1 MNFLYNVWKHEYQLP
16 STNITLQGDSIA
28 ARYSCFWIKEWKVM
42 LDAGLNSPF
51 NPNFIFITHTHTDHI
66 ERLHSI
72 LTDIRTHPIVYIPH
86 GTKKFVA
93 RYLNAMSRL
102 TSLNPYVVCKH
113 CTLIEVS
120 PDDEVKIVINKS
132 KFIVRVFKTDHTIN
146 SVGYAFTEYRKRIK
160 AEYSE
165 LSQSEIVALV
175 RSKVEITNDV
185 ELNTLIYTG
194 DTRGTIFE
202 IDMIDWSSYK
212 IIITEC
218 TFINDE
224 SDNIIALARKKGH
237 NYSDNIIAVAKH
249 CPETLFILCHWSTR
263 YGYDM
268 IGQYFEEVGMANI
281 LPWINEC

>member
-1 MNFLYNVWKHEYQLP
+1 
-16 STNITLQGDSIA
+16 
-28 ARYSCFWIKEWKVM
+28 M

-72 LTDIRTHPIVYIPH
+72 LTDIRTHPIVYIPR

-102 TSLNPYVVCKH
+102 TSLNQYVVCKH

-120 PDDEVKIVINKS
+120 PDNEVKIVINKS

-160 AEYSE
+160 QEYSE

-175 RSKVEITNDV
+175 RSKVEINNDV
-185 ELNTLIYTG
+185 E
-194 DTRGTIFE
+194 
-202 IDMIDWSSYK
+202 
-212 IIITEC
+212 
-218 TFINDE
+218 
-224 SDNIIALARKKGH
+224 
-237 NYSDNIIAVAKH
+237 
-249 CPETLFILCHWSTR
+249 
-263 YGYDM
+263 
-268 IGQYFEEVGMANI
+268 
-281 LPWINEC
+281 